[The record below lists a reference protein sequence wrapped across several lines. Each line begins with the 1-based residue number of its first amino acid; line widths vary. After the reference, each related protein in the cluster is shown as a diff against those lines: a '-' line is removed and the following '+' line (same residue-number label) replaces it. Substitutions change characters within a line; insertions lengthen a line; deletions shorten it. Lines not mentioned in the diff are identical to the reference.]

1 MTPQEATPAS
11 TPSLGDEDDPTV
23 IPPNSPAAGPVETLD
38 ARVEAQAAAVAQA
51 RAGTAG
57 QDAAVDA
64 ARPADGADDASEHDP
79 CDRPDCTICADPV
92 DGLVHTAATTRSLDE
107 VLALIRLLEQTPEG
121 DEAAGETVRTAA
133 VERPVDDV
141 AELVARLSEPPQPAD
156 RADQAIH
163 AAAAS
168 RPISDISELMS
179 LLHRPPHDQHAGE
192 EAVHAAATGLTV
204 EELVELIARLRADR
218 AATAPPEPE
227 SRTGPADAE
236 TARSE
241 HEGPAQEPTA
251 PRTEAGR
258 GAANRPASALGSDP
272 VRPPRAAGTRRPPS
286 DRETPERR
294 RSVPN
299 SPWLRLVS
307 AAVLVLCGVAH
318 FPLHPGDLSTTGL
331 ALAAGAAGLG
341 LLLALG
347 MMVRNAVPALAGG
360 VLFGGL
366 LAAAHVIIPK
376 TSSTTLATAL
386 HAGGIFATLSAA
398 LAGLV
403 CLLVL
408 TIALAS
414 ARDRAPDPEAAPS
427 TRTAQRDRV

>member
-23 IPPNSPAAGPVETLD
+23 IAPNSSAAGPVETLD
-38 ARVEAQAAAVAQA
+38 ARVEAQAAAAAQA

-57 QDAAVDA
+57 QGPAMDAAP
-64 ARPADGADDASEHDP
+64 PADGADDASAHDP
-79 CDRPDCTICADPV
+79 CDRPDCSVCADPV

-218 AATAPPEPE
+218 AATAPPEPDA
-227 SRTGPADAE
+227 RTHPADAA
-236 TARSE
+236 TVRSE

-251 PRTEAGR
+251 FRAQ
-258 GAANRPASALGSDP
+258 ASHDADRPAYAVGSDP
-272 VRPPRAAGTRRPPS
+272 KRPPRTAGTRRPPS

-318 FPLHPGDLSTTGL
+318 FPLHPGELSTTGL

-414 ARDRAPDPEAAPS
+414 ARDRAPDREAAPS